1 MIKSMT
7 GYGRSKQLIEGYEIN
22 AEVRSV
28 NHRYFDCTVKL
39 PKYYSFLEDKVRE
52 AAKNYLTRGKIE
64 IYLYIKKKEEDEKEI
79 SINKALCD
87 NYVNI
92 LSKLRSDYGIKD
104 EISLSTLTRFSD
116 IFEIENKE
124 VDEEKITS
132 LVLTVLDAA
141 LEDISQMR
149 EREGE
154 RIKADLENRLSQ
166 IGELATKVEER
177 FPQIVKDYENRLLE
191 KLRSILN
198 TVDEQRVVTEA
209 AIFADRITTS
219 EETVRL
225 KSHIKEFGAL
235 LNKDGAV
242 GKKLDFIV
250 QEMNREA
257 NTIGSKAND
266 LETSKMVVELKSE
279 VENIREQVQNIE

>member
-7 GYGRSKQLIEGYEIN
+7 GYGRSKQLIDGYEIS
-22 AEVRSV
+22 AEVKSV
-28 NHRYFDCTVKL
+28 NHRYFDCTIKL
-39 PKYYSFLEDKVRE
+39 PKYYSFLEDKIRE
-52 AAKNYLTRGKIE
+52 TAKNYITRGKIE

-79 SINKALCD
+79 SVNKALCD
-87 NYVNI
+87 NYVSV
-92 LSKLRSDYGIKD
+92 LSKLRSDYGIAE

-132 LVLTVLDAA
+132 LTLTVLEAA
-141 LEDISQMR
+141 LADIVAMR
-149 EREGE
+149 KREGE
-154 RIKADLENRLSQ
+154 RIKTDLDVRLAQ
-166 IGELATKVEER
+166 VGKLTDAVEER
-177 FPQIVKDYENRLLE
+177 FPQIVRDYENRLVE
-191 KLRSILN
+191 KLKSILN
-198 TVDEQRVVTEA
+198 NVDEQRIITEA
-209 AIFADRITTS
+209 AIFADKITTS

-235 LNKDGAV
+235 LTKDGAV

-250 QEMNREA
+250 QEMNRES